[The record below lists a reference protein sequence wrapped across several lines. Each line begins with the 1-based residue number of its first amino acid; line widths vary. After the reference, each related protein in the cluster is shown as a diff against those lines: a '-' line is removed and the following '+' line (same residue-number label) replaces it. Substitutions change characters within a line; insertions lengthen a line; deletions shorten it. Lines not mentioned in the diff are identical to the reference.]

1 MCLGDRACQNKGN
14 VDRLLSVLIGR
25 IVGKV
30 TCGKLCNATCSK

>member
-25 IVGKV
+25 IVGK
-30 TCGKLCNATCSK
+30 GSIL